1 MRLESFLPSMVGRD
15 PIYSAGRVIKTA
27 ASTSK
32 YIWALALA
40 DNDKHDGVTTSICEE
55 AMSRFSESDDS
66 LGGLIER
73 HAIRVRDFMLLSLLC
88 DQESFDIGQL
98 ERAMGLEP
106 EVLEKSINRLAGAG
120 FVKHNGVA
128 SNIPEVRTTAAGRIL
143 AQRILDGVE

>member
-1 MRLESFLPSMVGRD
+1 
-15 PIYSAGRVIKTA
+15 
-27 ASTSK
+27 
-32 YIWALALA
+32 
-40 DNDKHDGVTTSICEE
+40 
-55 AMSRFSESDDS
+55 MSRFSESDDS